1 MRCPGCGGPL
11 APDELRLGVYQCA
24 QCGEVEVDGEGAYVR
39 GRFYE
44 TGGDGDDGGPD
55 SMEEWPGLREGYV
68 PTWEDVFAGEDVA
81 PPPEE

>member
-1 MRCPGCGGPL
+1 L

-44 TGGDGDDGGPD
+44 LGEGDDGGSD
-55 SMEEWPGLREGYV
+55 AVEDWPASREAYG
-68 PTWEDVFAGEDVA
+68 PTWEDVFAAEDITA
-81 PPPEE
+81 PPED

>member
-11 APDELRLGVYQCA
+11 VPDELQLSVYQCA

-44 TGGDGDDGGPD
+44 HGDGQGRD
-55 SMEEWPGLREGYV
+55 SMEEWDGAREDYA

-81 PPPEE
+81 SPFEE

>member
-1 MRCPGCGGPL
+1 M

-44 TGGDGDDGGPD
+44 VGAGDDGGSD
-55 SMEEWPGLREGYV
+55 SLEEGPGLREGYG

-81 PPPEE
+81 SPPED

>member
-11 APDELRLGVYQCA
+11 VPDELQLGVYQCA

-44 TGGDGDDGGPD
+44 FGGDGGDDSLDEWDGAR
-55 SMEEWPGLREGYV
+55 EEYV
-68 PTWEDVFAGEDVA
+68 PTWEDVLAAEDA
-81 PPPEE
+81 ASPFEE

>member
-11 APDELRLGVYQCA
+11 VPDELQLGVYQCA

-44 TGGDGDDGGPD
+44 FGDEEEGGPD
-55 SMEEWPGLREGYV
+55 PAEEWLEPGEGG
-68 PTWEDVFAGEDVA
+68 PTWEDVLAGDDIIS
-81 PPPEE
+81 PLDD

>member
-11 APDELRLGVYQCA
+11 APDELQLGVYQCA

-44 TGGDGDDGGPD
+44 FGDGDDGNSD
-55 SMEEWPGLREGYV
+55 SMEDWSPGSREGYG
-68 PTWEDVFAGEDVA
+68 PTWEEVFASEDVVE
-81 PPPEE
+81 PPED